1 MAILD
6 NWIPWITLI
15 FFSTYVI
22 LFKYVLGKNINL
34 QAIVKTYTI
43 FISDKGRSVWIVGVS
58 LGLLCTKHNYS
69 WKL

>member
-22 LFKYVLGKNINL
+22 FFLNTVLGKNINL
-34 QAIVKTYTI
+34 LQAIVKTFTI
-43 FISDKGRSVWIVGVS
+43 FISHKGRSVWIVGVS
-58 LGLLCTKHNYS
+58 LGLLCTKHNY
-69 WKL
+69 